1 MKRIFCVLLAVCA
14 ITALGFSQD
23 FKFSGYMNYGLG
35 VETTNRDIDEA
46 RYIGARVRTAG
57 VDSEQIGGRFRLNGS
72 YSNEAKTAGADLR
85 IQLQGNGGTLD
96 ANNQVTTVPDNRDNT
111 YNLGLAYGYGWIKP
125 IDMLLIKAGI
135 VDDSTFVTAGPI
147 LRDDAGGGA
156 GSGLFLKLTPID
168 GLDVG
173 VGAYP
178 RSSDGSNNNNRI
190 ESVGGW
196 GEWYKVKYTF
206 GLAYTM
212 PEVFKFN
219 ASFRS
224 ANKAGISSREPARA
238 IGEFRL
244 LMVENLTAIVEV
256 ELDRLFN
263 IEDESDMFKDFGKIN
278 IFETFAYKMDDLS
291 FGLNAAQYT
300 SKDDKLEDISLRFN
314 PWISYAMAD
323 GKIVPRLDGVFFLGG
338 DRWRTGH
345 PGTYSSSAPGDYEKY
360 DRRMDVAPTYNKNDY
375 VVSVRPSV
383 KINVDNRT
391 SFEIGDAFYYRK
403 VDDKKFPVK
412 KDKFVD
418 NVFYVDMV
426 VRF

>member
-46 RYIGARVRTAG
+46 GYIGARVRTAG
-57 VDSEQIGGRFRLNGS
+57 VDSEQTGGRFRLNGS
-72 YSNEAKTAGADLR
+72 YSNEDKTAGADLR
-85 IQLQGNGGTLD
+85 IQLQGVGPTVDPRATNPNRVASGD
-96 ANNQVTTVPDNRDNT
+96 SSNNNST
-111 YNLGLAYGYGWIKP
+111 YNLGLAYAYGWIKP
-125 IDMLLIKAGI
+125 VELLTVKAGI

-156 GSGLFLKLTPID
+156 GSGLFVKLTPID

-196 GEWYKVKYTF
+196 GEWYRVKYTF
-206 GLAYTM
+206 GVGYTM
-212 PEVFKFN
+212 PEMFKVT

-224 ANKAGISSREPARA
+224 SNKAGISSREQARA

-244 LMVENLTAIVEV
+244 LAVENLTAIIEV
-256 ELDRLFN
+256 EMDN
-263 IEDESDMFKDFGKIN
+263 IYNEAKENDFFKDEGKIN

-314 PWISYAMAD
+314 PWVSYAMSD

-338 DRWRTGH
+338 DRNSLPTVTSG
-345 PGTYSSSAPGDYEKY
+345 GDFEKY
-360 DRRMDVAPTYNKNDY
+360 DRRMDVAPTYNKNYY

-403 VDDKKFPVK
+403 VDDKKVSVK

-418 NVFYVDMV
+418 NVFYVDLV